1 MLFQTM
7 KLDLK
12 QNVSEISILLIF
24 CKHHII
30 FFSLDTIMF
39 ELLSDNSEGFKG
51 STQEHLDVS
60 KRFNALFLLLLYIV
74 II

>member
-1 MLFQTM
+1 M

-39 ELLSDNSEGFKG
+39 ELLSDNSESFKG